1 MTHNGDKTE
10 QFQGDCKGGLGFTT
24 KSGGVWNFPKPRM
37 AMTFIKLPCSNLT
50 SGKTTV
56 NRISIQSKNTLP
68 SEGLFYPE
76 TTMPRYW
83 ATIEITRS
91 AFAEIE
97 AENAEEAHEKVI
109 ELLEEG
115 EIQGWEEDVPQI
127 RLEELPEED
136 A

>member
-1 MTHNGDKTE
+1 
-10 QFQGDCKGGLGFTT
+10 
-24 KSGGVWNFPKPRM
+24 
-37 AMTFIKLPCSNLT
+37 
-50 SGKTTV
+50 
-56 NRISIQSKNTLP
+56 
-68 SEGLFYPE
+68 
-76 TTMPRYW
+76 MPRYW

-91 AFAEIE
+91 AYAEIE
-97 AENAEEAHEKVI
+97 ADNREKAYEKVN

>member
-1 MTHNGDKTE
+1 M
-10 QFQGDCKGGLGFTT
+10 
-24 KSGGVWNFPKPRM
+24 PK
-37 AMTFIKLPCSNLT
+37 
-50 SGKTTV
+50 
-56 NRISIQSKNTLP
+56 
-68 SEGLFYPE
+68 
-76 TTMPRYW
+76 YW

-97 AENAEEAHEKVI
+97 ADTAEQAHQRVI

-127 RLEELPEED
+127 TLEELPEED